1 MTSDHFPI
9 PLAPAASPHAY
20 AALAREHWRTHLPSR
35 YATLT
40 DPDAFFA
47 DLGAQAAIQVIE
59 VWDQLR
65 ADDLMPADEPYLERV
80 ARLNNLKRQ
89 AEELVLADLV
99 LLPAEDTEQA
109 QREAADWGWIEA
121 TLDALVDER
130 ITPAD
135 LSQRQL
141 GVLRQYLPAKA
152 LELAG
157 IPTPPAAG

>member
-1 MTSDHFPI
+1 MTSNQFPI
-9 PLAPAASPHAY
+9 PFAPAASPHTY

-35 YATLT
+35 YASLT

-47 DLGAQAAIQVIE
+47 DLGAQAAVQVIE

-65 ADDLMPADEPYLERV
+65 TAAAMPTDEPYLDRV
-80 ARLNNLKRQ
+80 GRLNSLKRQ
-89 AEELVLADLV
+89 AEELVLTDLV
-99 LLPAEDTEQA
+99 LLAAEDADEVQ
-109 QREAADWGWIEA
+109 QESADWGWIEA

-135 LSQRQL
+135 LSPRQV

-157 IPTPPAAG
+157 IPEPPAAG